1 MLFSRRGLAAL
12 VFALLLPA
20 AAAAQDAEAP
30 DAEPLPDKVLGD
42 ENAPVTVIE
51 YASMTCPHCATFHEN
66 AFQDLKAEYV
76 DTGKVRFIFREFPL
90 DPLATAVSQLARC
103 SDDRYFEVIDLF
115 FETQSQWAVRD
126 GALEEIRKLAKQA
139 GFTNAAFEACLTDRA
154 LTERI
159 AATARKGSEE
169 FNVRSTPTIIVDG
182 ETLEGR
188 RSIGALRDAID
199 PKLEG

>member
-12 VFALLLPA
+12 AFALVLPA
-20 AAAAQDAEAP
+20 AAAAQDAE
-30 DAEPLPDKVLGD
+30 PLPDKTLGD

-51 YASMTCPHCATFHEN
+51 YASMTCPHCRTFHEN
-66 AFQDLKAEYV
+66 AFQQLKEEYI
-76 DTGKVRFIFREFPL
+76 DTGKVKFVFREFPL

-103 SDDRYFEVIDLF
+103 SEDRYFDVVDLF
-115 FETQSQWAVRD
+115 FETQRQWAVQE
-126 GALEEIRKLAKQA
+126 GALDEIRKLAKQA
-139 GFTNAAFEACLTDRA
+139 GFTNATFEACLTDRA

-159 AATARKGSEE
+159 AATAQKGSQE

-182 ETLEGR
+182 EKLEGSR
-188 RSIGALRDAID
+188 TIGALRDAID